1 MEVIKIMIENVMLSL
16 SKETF
21 ELTKECLLTLK
32 EYLKM
37 IDKLPIKKSKKLQGR
52 KFVAVLDN
60 LIIDLEKGVI
70 KND

>member
-1 MEVIKIMIENVMLSL
+1 MIENVMLSL

>member
-1 MEVIKIMIENVMLSL
+1 MENVILSL
-16 SKETF
+16 NKETF

-32 EYLKM
+32 EYLNM

-52 KFVAVLDN
+52 KFISALDN
-60 LIIDLEKGVI
+60 LIIDLEKGVF

>member
-1 MEVIKIMIENVMLSL
+1 MILSL
-16 SKETF
+16 NKETF

-32 EYLKM
+32 EYLNM

-52 KFVAVLDN
+52 KFISALDN
-60 LIIDLEKGVI
+60 LIIDLEKGVF